1 MEIKPIELADGLEF
15 AAEVQGGTIITIRK
29 DGRPQSSD
37 VHHAITDATI
47 VFSVLPTRAKVF
59 NIERDP
65 RVVYHVSHE
74 GSYLSFD
81 GTAIVSPVAT
91 ETHGPA
97 MDILIEAYRAA
108 AKKEHPDWVS
118 LRWAPMLS
126 MANPWL
132 KPVQKMAL
140 TTVISVEKPTG

>member
-1 MEIKPIELADGLEF
+1 MEITPIELAEGLAF
-15 AAEVQGGTIITIRK
+15 AADVQGGTLITIRR

-37 VHHAITDATI
+37 VHHAVADGAI
-47 VFSVLPTRAKVF
+47 VFSVLPTRSKVF

-81 GTAIVSPVAT
+81 GTATVSPIPT

-97 MDILIEAYRAA
+97 MDILIDAFRAA
-108 AKKEHPDWVS
+108 AKKEHPDWDEFREAMVREKRRVITVTPAGVVG
-118 LRWAPMLS
+118 LIR
-126 MANPWL
+126 
-132 KPVQKMAL
+132 PVWR
-140 TTVISVEKPTG
+140 

>member
-1 MEIKPIELADGLEF
+1 MEIKPIALTDGLEW
-15 AAEVQGGTIITIRK
+15 AGSVRGGTLITLRK

-37 VHHAITDATI
+37 VHHAVVDNTI

-74 GSYLSFD
+74 GSYVSFD
-81 GTAIVSPVAT
+81 STATVSPVAT

-97 MDILIEAYRAA
+97 MDILIDAYRAA
-108 AKKEHPDWVS
+108 AKKEHPDWEEFRQAMVDES
-118 LRWAPMLS
+118 RR
-126 MANPWL
+126 
-132 KPVQKMAL
+132 
-140 TTVISVEKPTG
+140 VITITPTGVVGLINPVWR

>member
-37 VHHAITDATI
+37 VHHAITDGTI

-97 MDILIEAYRAA
+97 MDILIECVPCSR
-108 AKKEHPDWVS
+108 
-118 LRWAPMLS
+118 
-126 MANPWL
+126 
-132 KPVQKMAL
+132 QKGTPRL
-140 TTVISVEKPTG
+140 GRIP

>member
-1 MEIKPIELADGLEF
+1 MEIKPIELAAGFEF
-15 AAEVQGGTIITIRK
+15 AAEVREGTIITLRR

-37 VHHAITDATI
+37 VHHAVSNGTI
-47 VFSVLPTRAKVF
+47 VFSVLPTRSKVF

-81 GTAIVSPVAT
+81 GMAEVSPIAT

-97 MDILIEAYRAA
+97 MDVLIEAFRAV
-108 AKKEHPDWVS
+108 AKKEHPDWDEFRRAMVEQRRRVITVTPS
-118 LRWAPMLS
+118 SVVGLIR
-126 MANPWL
+126 
-132 KPVQKMAL
+132 PVW
-140 TTVISVEKPTG
+140 G